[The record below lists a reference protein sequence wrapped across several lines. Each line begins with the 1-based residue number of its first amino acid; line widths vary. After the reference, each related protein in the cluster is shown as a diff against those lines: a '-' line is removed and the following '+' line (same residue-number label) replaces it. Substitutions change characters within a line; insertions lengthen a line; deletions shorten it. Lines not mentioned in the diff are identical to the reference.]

1 VAASRAAEA
10 GGAVPVLVSPVSGRA
25 WRWPSAAG
33 CPACPGGNALAVL
46 SWLVGLQV
54 GAVLASAGGGG
65 SRAVPGAAVP
75 FAAGGMAVRSWPR
88 RQLCIHCSTCMPTIY
103 RGTHC
108 VLAEA
113 F

>member
-1 VAASRAAEA
+1 MAVSSATEHRAGKPVAASRATKA

-33 CPACPGGNALAVL
+33 CPACSGGNALPVL

-65 SRAVPGAAVP
+65 SRAVPGTAVP

-88 RQLCIHCSTCMPTIY
+88 RQLPA
-103 RGTHC
+103 GAP
-108 VLAEA
+108 LLQ
-113 F
+113 